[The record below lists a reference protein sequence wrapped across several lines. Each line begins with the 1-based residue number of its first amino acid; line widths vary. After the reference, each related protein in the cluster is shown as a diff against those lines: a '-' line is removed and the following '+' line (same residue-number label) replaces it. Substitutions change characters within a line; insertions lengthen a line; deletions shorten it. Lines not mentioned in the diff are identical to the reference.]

1 MEKRRNTDRAAGS
14 YEQGREGGEK
24 GRNYRGEGK
33 AREAGKMG
41 REEFEFD
48 AFFNP
53 VGGGARHKIMW
64 GWRRELGEQI
74 LVHPLQVR
82 RRT

>member
-14 YEQGREGGEK
+14 YEQGREGEEK
-24 GRNYRGEGK
+24 GRNYRGEGE
-33 AREAGKMG
+33 AREADKMG

>member
-1 MEKRRNTDRAAGS
+1 
-14 YEQGREGGEK
+14 
-24 GRNYRGEGK
+24 
-33 AREAGKMG
+33 MG

-74 LVHPLQVR
+74 LVHPLQVW